1 MTTIL
6 SEDFNRVVAN
16 QWTGGTFAWTL
27 TLAAGGSN
35 PADWDINGT
44 KGLQTHAAV
53 NELHYSTANVGTPN
67 HKVRTTI
74 NLSVADVTGA
84 TATSIVLLRY
94 TDVSNYYAAFL
105 TWTTA
110 EVVQIQLYK
119 RVAGAL
125 TAFGSA
131 VTVATHTGAANLQ
144 VSVEA
149 YVQGSNLYA
158 KAWPAADP
166 EPSTWTVEAT
176 DTALTTGNFAGLGS
190 RRETGNTNASL
201 AFAFDSFT
209 AAAVALTATEQDVYP
224 PRVLLTV
231 TDLSLGDTV
240 QLYRVV
246 GGDRTAVRA
255 GADNAVDDPSF
266 VRIDAELPFG
276 VPVSYV
282 AVVNDDFEFS
292 TSSVTYALP
301 GGKVVVSDAITGNA
315 VEVVILAWPDKTY
328 ERRAAVYRVGGRNV
342 AVVGDYGM
350 FTGDIEF
357 YTELTST
364 RDELVDLF
372 ASATE
377 GVIQIRQPG
386 GYDGI
391 DSYVAV
397 LGVTERRFSPD
408 GSDQRR
414 THLVRAAE
422 TEGWAPALEA
432 TGYTLQDI
440 ADAYDGLTLADLAGD
455 FDTLLEVAQGDFS
468 A

>member
-6 SEDFNRVVAN
+6 SENFNRSVSNA
-16 QWTGGTFAWTL
+16 WTGGTFVWTL
-27 TLAAGGSN
+27 GGGAA
-35 PADWDINGT
+35 ADFDINGT
-44 KGLQTHAAV
+44 EGTITHAD
-53 NELHYSTANVGTPN
+53 TNVLRSAHGPAGTPN
-67 HKVRTTI
+67 HKVRATF
-74 NLSVADVTGA
+74 NLSANDVTGA
-84 TATSIVLLRY
+84 AATVFLLARV
-94 TDVSNYYAAFL
+94 TDLSNYYAITL
-105 TWTTA
+105 SYSTA
-110 EVVQIQLYK
+110 EVVTMTLQK
-119 RVAGAL
+119 RVAGTL
-125 TAFGSA
+125 TAIGSG
-131 VTVATHTGAANLQ
+131 VTVATLTAAATTQLTA
-144 VSVEA
+144 EL

-158 KAWPAADP
+158 KAWTTSDS
-166 EPSTWTVEAT
+166 EPTGWQLEAT
-176 DTALTTGNFAGLGS
+176 DASLTTGNAAGLSS
-190 RRETGNTNASL
+190 RRETGNTNAGL
-201 AFAFDSFT
+201 VFEFDQFT
-209 AAAVALTATEQDVYP
+209 VSTIALTATEQDVYP
-224 PRVLLTV
+224 PRVLLTAS
-231 TDLSLGDTV
+231 DLNLGDSI

-246 GGDRTAVRA
+246 GGDRTTVRA
-255 GADNAVDDPSF
+255 GSDDEVDDPSF

-282 AVVNDDFEFS
+282 AVVNDDFEFT
-292 TSSVTYALP
+292 TSSVTYTLP
-301 GGKVVVSDAITGNA
+301 GGKVVLSDAINGNA

-328 ERRAAVYRVGGRNV
+328 ERRAALYRVGGRNV

-357 YTELTST
+357 YTEATST
-364 RDELVDLF
+364 RDELADLF

-391 DSYVAV
+391 DSFIAI

-414 THLVRAAE
+414 THVVRAAE

-432 TGYTLQDI
+432 TGYTLQDV

-455 FDTLLEVAQGDFS
+455 FSTLLAVAQGDFS